1 MNLGINNITLA
12 KILGSLKELR
22 TYICGS
28 CLRFDETNDQRAD
41 IKMKET
47 DPGAR
52 EGVSRRDALDLELS
66 GKC

>member
-1 MNLGINNITLA
+1 MKKKLCTYIN
-12 KILGSLKELR
+12 
-22 TYICGS
+22 ICGS
-28 CLRFDETNDQRAD
+28 CHRFDETNDQRAD
-41 IKMKET
+41 IKMEET

>member
-28 CLRFDETNDQRAD
+28 CLRFDETNGQRAD
-41 IKMKET
+41 IKTEGRAL
-47 DPGAR
+47 GAR
-52 EGVSRRDALDLELS
+52 EGVSRRDALDLEFR